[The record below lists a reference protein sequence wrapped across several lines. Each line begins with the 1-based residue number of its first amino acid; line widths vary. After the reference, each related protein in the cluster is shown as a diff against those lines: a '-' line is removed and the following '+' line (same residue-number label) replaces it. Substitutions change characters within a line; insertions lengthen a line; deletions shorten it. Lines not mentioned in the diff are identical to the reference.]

1 MVAVIDER
9 GTTAAAGD
17 PVAVFGPDAL
27 DAAPTPSADPL
38 PTGSRRETLTA
49 LRDDLAARIPAAE
62 DRDAAALSRQ
72 LVAVLAEIDDL
83 PDDAAAA
90 TPLGALLSAV
100 PD

>member
-1 MVAVIDER
+1 MIDER
-9 GTTAAAGD
+9 GTTAASD
-17 PVAVFGPDAL
+17 PVGVFGPDAL
-27 DAAPTPSADPL
+27 DAAPATPAADPL

-49 LRDDLAARIPAAE
+49 LRDDLASRIPAAE

-90 TPLGALLSAV
+90 TALGALLRAV